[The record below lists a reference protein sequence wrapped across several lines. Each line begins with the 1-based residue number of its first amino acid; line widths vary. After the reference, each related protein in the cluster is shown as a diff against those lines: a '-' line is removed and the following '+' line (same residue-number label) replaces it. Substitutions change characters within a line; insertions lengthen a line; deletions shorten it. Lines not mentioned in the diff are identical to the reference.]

1 MTKSSKR
8 TRSRKPRVLTA
19 STDSEE
25 LSLDAVCDVNFQITV
40 LCDKFAIKFLDTRP
54 GLEGKIV
61 IDDERSG
68 ATADVE
74 VYVPTGTKHVYDK
87 TLDSLHT
94 GGAVVAALENSAL
107 HTDMVPVKVGGTS
120 IINYYFDNRNIPF
133 FEVKKAFNSY
143 HATMS

>member
-68 ATADVE
+68 AITDVE

-87 TLDSLHT
+87 TMNSLHT

-107 HTDMVPVKVGGTS
+107 HTDVVKVKVGGTS
-120 IINYYFDNRNIPF
+120 IITYYFDNRNIPF
-133 FEVKKAFNSY
+133 FDVQHAFNSY
-143 HATMS
+143 HATMA

>member
-19 STDSEE
+19 STDDEE
-25 LSLDAVCDVNFQITV
+25 LSLDAVCDVNFQVTV

-68 ATADVE
+68 ATVDVE

-87 TLDSLHT
+87 TLNSLHT
-94 GGAVVAALENSAL
+94 GGAVVTALENAAL
-107 HTDMVPVKVGGTS
+107 HTDIVKVKTGGTS

-133 FEVKKAFNSY
+133 FEVKYAFES
-143 HATMS
+143 HHSTI

>member
-1 MTKSSKR
+1 MGSSKR

-19 STDSEE
+19 STNKEE

-40 LCDKFAIKFLDTRP
+40 LCDEFSIRFLDTRP

-68 ATADVE
+68 AIEDVK

-87 TLDSLHT
+87 TMDSLHT
-94 GGAVVAALENSAL
+94 GGAVTTALENSSL
-107 HTDMVPVKVGGTS
+107 HTDIVEVKIGGTS

-133 FEVKKAFNSY
+133 FEVKYAFNS
-143 HATMS
+143 HHSTMTT